1 MQTFVIKPQRNELCQ
16 WPVSLENISKLQIR
30 LYSSLHLEVSPRD
43 PEISAA
49 DPATAFSTPDS
60 CIFINLYFLLH
71 YIASIFYDEH
81 VSVLFCQ
88 QYSHH
93 SMECGIL
100 Q

>member
-43 PEISAA
+43 PEISSA
-49 DPATAFSTPDS
+49 DTATAFSIPDS
-60 CIFINLYFLLH
+60 CIFITLYFLLH
-71 YIASIFYDEH
+71 YIASIFYDER
-81 VSVLFCQ
+81 VTVLFCQ
-88 QYSHH
+88 QYSCH

-100 Q
+100 